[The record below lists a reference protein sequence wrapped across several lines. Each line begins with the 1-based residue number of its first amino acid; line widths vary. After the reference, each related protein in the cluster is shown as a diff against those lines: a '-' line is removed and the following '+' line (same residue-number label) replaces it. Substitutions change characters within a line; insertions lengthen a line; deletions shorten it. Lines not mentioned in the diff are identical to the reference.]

1 MPYFAYTTCL
11 HLYETMGWWRTAELR
26 RVHFA
31 EAGAAT
37 FYSALRFSLLLSCP
51 VLSSPTHSVLF
62 SFLISYPLL
71 SAPLLS
77 SCLLSS
83 FPLCFSSHPPH
94 DGPDHDSSNSM
105 ASYDAACIICPAL
118 CAGVERAASPAHHGG
133 HGGRQALARPL
144 PGRVLH
150 ISTCLVYLNRIR
162 LTEPIQGIPPK

>member
-77 SCLLSS
+77 SPLLSS
-83 FPLCFSSHPPH
+83 PPVSSPHFLFASLAILHMMDPTMIRRIQWHHMTRRALSARHFAQEWNELHHLLIMEAMGGDKRWRDRFLAGYYTSPL
-94 DGPDHDSSNSM
+94 
-105 ASYDAACIICPAL
+105 
-118 CAGVERAASPAHHGG
+118 VW
-133 HGGRQALARPL
+133 
-144 PGRVLH
+144 
-150 ISTCLVYLNRIR
+150 ST
-162 LTEPIQGIPPK
+162 